1 MREGKFGIM
10 QNERNFSYDVVFY
23 LFWAPFATLMD
34 LKSIYIFLPSIQR
47 HKLNNDFF
55 PPLSFTCCDI
65 SRLLFLVLPYYEWEF
80 LKITY
85 KSNN

>member
-10 QNERNFSYDVVFY
+10 QNVRNFSYDVVFY

-47 HKLNNDFF
+47 HKSNNDFSLRS
-55 PPLSFTCCDI
+55 PLYFVIFFVIIWMGNSQNDI
-65 SRLLFLVLPYYEWEF
+65 NQT
-80 LKITY
+80 I
-85 KSNN
+85 